1 VYLGGSRIVVCIVFV
16 DVELVYY
23 VFVFVDEVVI
33 VKDVLVFVVGEFV
46 YDCYVVEWW
55 YDEDVFLG
63 EVV

>member
-46 YDCYVVEWW
+46 YDCYVV
-55 YDEDVFLG
+55 D
-63 EVV
+63 